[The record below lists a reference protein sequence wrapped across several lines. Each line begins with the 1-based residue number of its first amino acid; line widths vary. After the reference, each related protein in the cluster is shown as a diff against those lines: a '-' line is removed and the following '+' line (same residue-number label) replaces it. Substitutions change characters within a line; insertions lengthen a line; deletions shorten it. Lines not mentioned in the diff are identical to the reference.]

1 MKAIVYLALAAGW
14 VSAVRNI
21 SHHFEQYS
29 SHITQSPSDP
39 LMIPLTVFKTDLTN
53 KTRLITNLTF
63 GSYNN

>member
-1 MKAIVYLALAAGW
+1 MKTIVCLVLAAGW

-21 SHHFEQYS
+21 SHNFEQYP
-29 SHITQSPSDP
+29 SHINQSSSDP
-39 LMIPLTVFKTDLTN
+39 LKIPLTVFKTDLNN

>member
-1 MKAIVYLALAAGW
+1 MKAIVCLALAAGW
-14 VSAVRNI
+14 VSAVRNF
-21 SHHFEQYS
+21 SHHFEQYP